1 MKAEILKVELNDKYN
16 TYKEALAHLTEQGVK
31 HLGWINSGISI
42 PKGDY
47 VTVFKNWS
55 GSSTLLCD
63 LISRIAYSVDMGD

>member
-1 MKAEILKVELNDKYN
+1 MKAEILKVELNDKYD
-16 TYKEALAHLTEQGVK
+16 TYSEALAHLTEQGVK

-42 PKGDY
+42 PKSDY
-47 VTVFKNWS
+47 VIVFKNRS

>member
-16 TYKEALAHLTEQGVK
+16 TYKEALEHLTKQDVK
-31 HLGWINSGISI
+31 HLGWINSGIRV
-42 PKGDY
+42 PKGNY

-63 LISRIAYSVDMGD
+63 VTSRIAYSVDMGD